1 MAFRTWFFI
10 DGPLDVLVTAS
21 CSRLEDA
28 AVQNFQSPLI
38 DLLRPGA
45 GKGTNPESRPE
56 DVGNPRES
64 RTCVKAWFLLQPLN
78 SWGGGSFIKCCCNLK
93 ISQDHINFKEH
104 LSRTLDLFGSLFDI
118 SPFSR
123 SHLHP

>member
-1 MAFRTWFFI
+1 MFGSFQIFVGRYVGKNMANSSGFRTWFFI

-56 DVGNPRES
+56 DVGNQREI
-64 RTCVKAWFLLQPLN
+64 RTCVKAWFL
-78 SWGGGSFIKCCCNLK
+78 FNL
-93 ISQDHINFKEH
+93 
-104 LSRTLDLFGSLFDI
+104 
-118 SPFSR
+118 
-123 SHLHP
+123 

>member
-1 MAFRTWFFI
+1 MASGHVFLSMDLW
-10 DGPLDVLVTAS
+10 DVLVTAS

-56 DVGNPRES
+56 DVGNPRKFAHLSNHGFFSTFEF
-64 RTCVKAWFLLQPLN
+64 V
-78 SWGGGSFIKCCCNLK
+78 GGGEKF
-93 ISQDHINFKEH
+93 H
-104 LSRTLDLFGSLFDI
+104 
-118 SPFSR
+118 
-123 SHLHP
+123 